1 MTQCIL
7 IFSYE
12 LNLHQ
17 AHAHCSEGFYKREVE
32 TEIRVNPAK
41 SKKERDDM
49 LQLLQRF
56 EEVNATE
63 EPLEDTPDDEDD
75 LAARLQSLDL
85 GM

>member
-1 MTQCIL
+1 
-7 IFSYE
+7 
-12 LNLHQ
+12 
-17 AHAHCSEGFYKREVE
+17 
-32 TEIRVNPAK
+32 
-41 SKKERDDM
+41 M

-56 EEVNATE
+56 EEVNATD